1 MQAIAG
7 DRYVID
13 LPPDGR
19 PEEMLRELI
28 AAGATIVSLNPLRE
42 TLEDVFVRRVAKWAR
57 GARAVNAARC
67 VAVAVFRESVRD
79 KVFYNLVLFA
89 LLLIGASILI
99 GQLTAG
105 QDVKIIKDLGLAA
118 TSLFGVF
125 IAIFVGIS
133 LVSKEVDRRS
143 VYPLLAK
150 PMRRAEFIVGKYA
163 RPAADAARQ
172 HRRDDGRAL
181 RRALLPRARRPE
193 PIQRAWDAPALDPAL
208 LKAIALIYLNLAVVT
223 AVALFFSTYSS
234 PMLSAIFTLG
244 VYVVGPV
251 QRATSSTSIASSIRR
266 PRSPIARACYYVLPD
281 FSRFDVKL
289 AVVHGMP
296 VSGAYVA
303 ATAALR
309 GALHRRRCSF
319 GAIVIF
325 SRRDFK

>member
-1 MQAIAG
+1 M
-7 DRYVID
+7 
-13 LPPDGR
+13 
-19 PEEMLRELI
+19 
-28 AAGATIVSLNPLRE
+28 
-42 TLEDVFVRRVAKWAR
+42 
-57 GARAVNAARC
+57 NAARC

-89 LLLIGASILI
+89 VLLIGASILI

-118 TSLFGVF
+118 TSLFGLF
-125 IAIFVGIS
+125 IAIFVGIN

-150 PMRRAEFIVGKYA
+150 PIRRAEFIAGKYA
-163 RPAADAARQ
+163 GLLLTLLANMVVMSVALYVVLYFLS
-172 HRRDDGRAL
+172 RDI
-181 RRALLPRARRPE
+181 PM
-193 PIQRAWDAPALDPAL
+193 PIQAAWDAPALDPAL

-234 PMLSAIFTLG
+234 PMLSAVFTLG
-244 VYVVGPV
+244 VYLVGQFNADLKHFDRIVDSP
-251 QRATSSTSIASSIRR
+251 AAIA
-266 PRSPIARACYYVLPD
+266 IARACYYVLPD

-289 AVVHGMP
+289 AVVHGVP

-303 ATAALR
+303 ATAAYAALYV
-309 GALHRRRCSF
+309 GALLF
-319 GAIVIF
+319 GAVMIF